1 MAGRDLM
8 TIDVEVVGG
17 LGEVRLSGRLMA
29 ESRFEIERI
38 LRDWN
43 ETGVNHAVVSLAGLD
58 YVDSAGLS
66 TLIGAMHKMR
76 RAGGELVLCE
86 LNPALDSLF
95 EITSIHNYFQLFVT
109 FAEARAHIKSLI
121 KTRRTKGRPRSAA
134 AASPKKAKAAG
145 SKSASKATPA
155 KAKPAKAK
163 ASKTKASKAKP
174 AKGKASKA
182 TPAKR
187 KAAKAK
193 PAKGKASKAK
203 PAKRKAAQAKPAKG
217 RASKAKP
224 AKKARKSSV
233 KSKK

>member
-1 MAGRDLM
+1 MAGNDLM
-8 TIDVEVVGG
+8 EIDLQVVGG

-76 RAGGELVLCE
+76 REGGELVLCE

-95 EITSIHNYFQLFVT
+95 EITSIHNYFQIFAT
-109 FAEARAHIKSLI
+109 FAEAQTHIRALI
-121 KTRRTKGRPRSAA
+121 KARRAKGRGKRTG
-134 AASPKKAKAAG
+134 AASPKKAKATVT
-145 SKSASKATPA
+145 KSAP
-155 KAKPAKAK
+155 KAKPAE
-163 ASKTKASKAKP
+163 SKASKAKP
-174 AKGKASKA
+174 SKA
-182 TPAKR
+182 KAKPVKRKAAKAKPAKR

-193 PAKGKASKAK
+193 PAKSKA
-203 PAKRKAAQAKPAKG
+203 
-217 RASKAKP
+217 
-224 AKKARKSSV
+224 AKKARKSSA